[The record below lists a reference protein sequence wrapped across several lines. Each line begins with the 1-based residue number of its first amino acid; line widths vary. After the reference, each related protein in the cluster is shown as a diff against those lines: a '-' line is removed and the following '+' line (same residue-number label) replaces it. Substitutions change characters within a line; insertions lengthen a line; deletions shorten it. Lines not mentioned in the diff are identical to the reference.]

1 MQDLSPDLKIGITLA
16 ILNCIGTIPVLKE
29 RVKICNKGSTK
40 VEMVCFTKFEE
51 TPVWSG
57 VFLFVKSLVAF
68 RISFLVK
75 LQLPNLKEFKFWV
88 IKSTG
93 LFGEGLMF
101 ATVFF
106 AILVKNSLNLQA
118 IVRGSSILVPSM
130 VKCERSC
137 FFLPPL
143 FIEEKRICHVF
154 RRFFWLSESCFS
166 KWSFFAVRI
175 TLLYKFLN
183 NL

>member
-1 MQDLSPDLKIGITLA
+1 MLDLSPDLKIGITLA

-75 LQLPNLKEFKFWV
+75 
-88 IKSTG
+88 
-93 LFGEGLMF
+93 
-101 ATVFF
+101 
-106 AILVKNSLNLQA
+106 
-118 IVRGSSILVPSM
+118 
-130 VKCERSC
+130 
-137 FFLPPL
+137 FLPPSSNSIAWIRANL
-143 FIEEKRICHVF
+143 ADSWGKLVRKLLNMSGVNWVSGPINRENWGSFNKVCISLILLITFFKFQNCRI
-154 RRFFWLSESCFS
+154 
-166 KWSFFAVRI
+166 
-175 TLLYKFLN
+175 
-183 NL
+183 